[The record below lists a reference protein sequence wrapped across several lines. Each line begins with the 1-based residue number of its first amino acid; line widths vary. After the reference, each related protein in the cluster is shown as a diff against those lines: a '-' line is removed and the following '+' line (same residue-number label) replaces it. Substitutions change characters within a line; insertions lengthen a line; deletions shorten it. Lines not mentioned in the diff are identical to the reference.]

1 VYLKVHFQSVKSGWA
16 FEKMKLQAQAFCF
29 SPPIIPARYHRK
41 KKKRKTA
48 SIFKLGNALKS
59 NQGSSGSKHPLALPQ
74 AGPYFWTS
82 LLLITENV
90 MPCCW
95 VFSYT

>member
-1 VYLKVHFQSVKSGWA
+1 
-16 FEKMKLQAQAFCF
+16 MKLQAQAFCF
-29 SPPIIPARYHRK
+29 FCPMILPGITGK
-41 KKKRKTA
+41 KKKRKIA
-48 SIFKLGNALKS
+48 SIFKPGNALKS
-59 NQGSSGSKHPLALPQ
+59 NQGSSRCKHPLALPQ